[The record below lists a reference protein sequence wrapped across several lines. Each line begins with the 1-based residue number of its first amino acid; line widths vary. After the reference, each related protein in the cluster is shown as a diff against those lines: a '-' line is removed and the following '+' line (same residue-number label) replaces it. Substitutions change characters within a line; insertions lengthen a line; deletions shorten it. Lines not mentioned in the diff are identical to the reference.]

1 MNIGVLFLV
10 FGLLSGLISVL
21 AAGEGGKKE
30 IDSNNYH
37 FSGVINIRDL

>member
-1 MNIGVLFLV
+1 MNIGFLFLAFGVLFGV
-10 FGLLSGLISVL
+10 ISVL
-21 AAGEGGKKE
+21 AAGEGDKKE